1 MIGKLP
7 TIIGSGS
14 TCLALFFVQQFKTHN
29 MKFLNEWWGINE
41 NISPLEIAARSAVMF
56 VVALLLMRVA
66 GMRPFGKGEPFDQII
81 TFLIGGILSRGVVGA
96 TPFIPT
102 VVSMI
107 VIILIHKLFAK
118 LSIYNKWFGAKVK
131 GEKVLLYRNGT
142 FIPGNMERVNIT
154 EHDILEDLR
163 LEVQMGDLKK
173 IEEVY
178 MERTGKI
185 SFVKKQE

>member
-1 MIGKLP
+1 
-7 TIIGSGS
+7 
-14 TCLALFFVQQFKTHN
+14 
-29 MKFLNEWWGINE
+29 MKFLNQWWGINE

-56 VVALLLMRVA
+56 VVALLLIRMA

-107 VIILIHKLFAK
+107 VIILVHKVFAK

-131 GEKVLLYRNGT
+131 GEKILLYRD
-142 FIPGNMERVNIT
+142 GNFMPENMRKVNIT
-154 EHDILEDLR
+154 EHDILEDVR
-163 LEVQMGDLKK
+163 LQLQSADLNKVT
-173 IEEVY
+173 EVY
-178 MERTGKI
+178 LERTGKI
-185 SFVKKQE
+185 SFIKKEA